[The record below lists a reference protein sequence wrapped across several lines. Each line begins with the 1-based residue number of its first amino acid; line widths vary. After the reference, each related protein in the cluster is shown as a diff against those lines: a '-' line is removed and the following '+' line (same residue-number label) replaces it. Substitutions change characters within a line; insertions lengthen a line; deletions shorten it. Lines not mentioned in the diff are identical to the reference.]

1 MVQVMRYPVVSAVVG
16 ILLLTLAGC
25 QQASRPVVAQPDP
38 AQPASPP
45 AAEPAAAITCADSA
59 IRLLDR
65 GAGIHGAIVSD
76 TLHLGGATTPVTCA
90 APANQSVAGA
100 FDPAGRAASSHQSEY
115 SLIVIRYPA
124 GTRLYIIS
132 RRADGTSCVVDT
144 NDACIAEVS
153 DLPDGFDVDDL
164 PDDVPPTIPGARPW
178 LEAPSQA
185 PEAAGNPNPRDG
197 ATGVTVDAPE
207 LHWTAGARTASYD
220 LYWGTGRSLGAD
232 AALRTPVR
240 TRYTAWTIRRPGTTA
255 ADRRLASATTYYW
268 RVDAK
273 NEHGTTKGTVW
284 SFTTTDD
291 PGAQPPPG
299 GGDPPPVTPPAGGG
313 DTAITIS
320 IADQSVT
327 EGTRGR
333 VHGTGYTSRWV
344 PYPTRYR
351 LPVRLSSATPRARA
365 ARLTY
370 RLSDGTATSGDD
382 YAGAAITPDHPEA
395 ADFTNGYLLFPAGS
409 TSQTVSIYIGVMG
422 DLDDEPDETFTV
434 TISPPA
440 PLTCDLPSRC
450 TATVTIVDDD

>member
-1 MVQVMRYPVVSAVVG
+1 MVKVMGYSVVPTVVG
-16 ILLLTLAGC
+16 MLLLTTLAGC
-25 QQASRPVVAQPDP
+25 QQASPPVVAQPKP

-76 TLHLGGATTPVTCA
+76 TLHLGGATAPVTCA
-90 APANQSVAGA
+90 APANRSVAGA

-164 PDDVPPTIPGARPW
+164 PEDVPPTIPGARTVAV
-178 LEAPSQA
+178 EDPSQA
-185 PEAAGNPNPRDG
+185 PAAAGNPNPRDG

-207 LHWTAGARTASYD
+207 LSWTAGARTASYD
-220 LYWGTGRSLGAD
+220 LYWGTGKSLGAD
-232 AALRTPVR
+232 AALGTPVR
-240 TRYTAWTIRRPGTTA
+240 TRYTAWTIRRPAATA

-284 SFTTTDD
+284 SFTTTGD
-291 PGAQPPPG
+291 PGTQPPPG
-299 GGDPPPVTPPAGGG
+299 GGDTPPVTPPPSGGY
-313 DTAITIS
+313 TAITIS
-320 IADQSVT
+320 IADLSVT
-327 EGTRGR
+327 EGSRGY
-333 VHGTGYTSRWV
+333 VYSSGYTTSTWV
-344 PYPTRYR
+344 PSGDTHWLR
-351 LPVRLSSATPRARA
+351 VRLSRPTPQVGVVGIQSSA
-365 ARLTY
+365 
-370 RLSDGTATSGDD
+370 GTATADDD
-382 YAGAAITPDHPEA
+382 YRAHVFGPMY
-395 ADFTNGYLLFPAGS
+395 FNRGS
-409 TSQTVSIYIGVMG
+409 SSETLHFVTIG
-422 DLDDEPDETFTV
+422 DLDDEPNETFTV
-434 TISPPA
+434 TATPPSA
-440 PLTCDLPSRC
+440 WRCGKC
-450 TATVTIVDDD
+450 TATITIVDDD

>member
-1 MVQVMRYPVVSAVVG
+1 MVKEMRYLPLIVSAVVG
-16 ILLLTLAGC
+16 MLLLTLAGC
-25 QQASRPVVAQPDP
+25 QQASPPVVAQPKPD
-38 AQPASPP
+38 QPASPP
-45 AAEPAAAITCADSA
+45 AAEPAAAITCTDSA

-76 TLHLGGATTPVTCA
+76 TLHLGGATAPATCA
-90 APANQSVAGA
+90 APANRSVAGA

-232 AALRTPVR
+232 AALGTPVR

-291 PGAQPPPG
+291 PGPQPPPG
-299 GGDPPPVTPPAGGG
+299 GGDPPPVTPPPAGGG
-313 DTAITIS
+313 YTAITIS

-327 EGTRGR
+327 EGNRGR
-333 VHGTGYTSRWV
+333 LVYTSGYTASTWV
-344 PYPTRYR
+344 PSEDMHW
-351 LPVRLSSATPRARA
+351 LPVRLSRPTPEGELVGFQSSA
-365 ARLTY
+365 
-370 RLSDGTATSGDD
+370 GTATAGDD
-382 YAGAAITPDHPEA
+382 YQLRSGQLY
-395 ADFTNGYLLFPAGS
+395 FNRGS
-409 TSQTVSIYIGVMG
+409 ASKTLHFVTWG
-422 DLDDEPDETFTV
+422 DLDDEPNETFTV
-434 TISPPA
+434 TVTPPSDW
-440 PLTCDLPSRC
+440 TCAKC
-450 TATVTIVDDD
+450 TATITIVDDD

>member
-1 MVQVMRYPVVSAVVG
+1 MVKEMRYLPLIVSAVVG
-16 ILLLTLAGC
+16 ILLLTTLAGC
-25 QQASRPVVAQPDP
+25 QQASPPVVAQPKP

-76 TLHLGGATTPVTCA
+76 TLHLGGATAPVTCA
-90 APANQSVAGA
+90 APANRSVAGA

-164 PDDVPPTIPGARPW
+164 PEDVPPIIPAGRTVVVEDPAR
-178 LEAPSQA
+178 APA
-185 PEAAGNPNPRDG
+185 AAGNPNPRDG

-273 NEHGTTKGTVW
+273 NEHGTTEGTVW

-291 PGAQPPPG
+291 PGPQPPPG
-299 GGDPPPVTPPAGGG
+299 GGDPPPVTPPPAGGG
-313 DTAITIS
+313 YTAITIS

-327 EGTRGR
+327 EGNRGR
-333 VHGTGYTSRWV
+333 VVYTSGYTASTWV
-344 PYPTRYR
+344 PSEDLHW
-351 LPVRLSSATPRARA
+351 LPVRLSRPTPEGELVGFQSSA
-365 ARLTY
+365 
-370 RLSDGTATSGDD
+370 GTATAGDD
-382 YAGAAITPDHPEA
+382 YRLRSGQLY
-395 ADFTNGYLLFPAGS
+395 FNRGS
-409 TSQTVSIYIGVMG
+409 ASKILHFVTRG
-422 DLDDEPDETFTV
+422 DLDDEPNETFTV
-434 TISPPA
+434 TVTPPSDW
-440 PLTCDLPSRC
+440 TCAKC
-450 TATVTIVDDD
+450 TATITIVDDD